1 MALDRSTALSVAAEA
16 QQAATDGKTIEDC
29 PYDTDGGPE
38 DRFKARYWK
47 LGFQAAAEGSAG
59 R

>member
-1 MALDRSTALSVAAEA
+1 MALDRSTALSVAVEA
-16 QQAATDGKTIEDC
+16 QKAAADGETIDDC
-29 PYDTDGGPE
+29 PYNADGGPE
-38 DRFKARYWK
+38 DRFKARYWQ